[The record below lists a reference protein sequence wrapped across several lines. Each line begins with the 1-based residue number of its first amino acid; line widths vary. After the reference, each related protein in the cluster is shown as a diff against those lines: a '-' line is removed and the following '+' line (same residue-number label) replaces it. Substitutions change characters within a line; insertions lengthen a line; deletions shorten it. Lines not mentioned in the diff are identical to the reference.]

1 LLELKELA
9 ENRESAWL
17 EKSQELA
24 NEKNQNQR
32 LRELS
37 VSMLYNQRY
46 LEEKERYSRNLN
58 ALRHTYNH
66 NC

>member
-17 EKSQELA
+17 ERS
-24 NEKNQNQR
+24 QR
-32 LRELS
+32 LRELR
-37 VSMLYNQRY
+37 VSMLYNPKY
-46 LEEKERYSRNLN
+46 VEERERILNDLHVLRVSYS
-58 ALRHTYNH
+58 H